1 MRSTENI
8 EKLVKNLDLDIGTYS
23 QADRAV
29 LNELLEAQEKSK
41 KMKSAFVSPKTRR
54 QIMKSPITK
63 LAAAAVV
70 IIAITLSVYIW
81 DESMPLAYAI
91 EQTIEA
97 NNNVRYLHI
106 KIYAA
111 DKEEPREGWLEF
123 DRDGQVTKA
132 RIHLPAWFFPAD
144 ADEARVIVWKEDIE
158 QVWDKSRK
166 VMGTVKANKNTK
178 EQLTAFLREVDP
190 RLAVKH
196 ICELESQDKVE
207 VEIAEP
213 SDKTEPIT
221 MTVTYFA
228 ESSTPCKRKVL
239 HINPVTK
246 LVSRIVLYEL
256 NDSEYLYD
264 GAIELDEY
272 SQSTNAQMFDL
283 QNEVPSDVTHFDQ
296 TANDVGLAQRQLS
309 DEDAAVETVRQFL
322 ECLIAEDY
330 TSAGR
335 LFLIPASQLQQQ
347 FGQVKFI
354 RVVSIGPAV
363 PNPELETK
371 GFNVPCTIEI
381 EENGKR
387 ITPTLEGIKVQQ
399 LRNQP
404 LRWVII
410 GLGD

>member
-1 MRSTENI
+1 MRSKDNVEEAI
-8 EKLVKNLDLDIGTYS
+8 KKKLSFTASPELH
-23 QADRAV
+23 DRILNDV
-29 LNELLEAQEKSK
+29 LNAQEKSK
-41 KMKSAFVSPKTRR
+41 KTKSAATKPKIRR

-70 IIAITLSVYIW
+70 IIAVTLAIHIW
-81 DESMPLAYAI
+81 DKSIPLAYAI

-111 DKEEPREGWLEF
+111 DEKEPREAWLEF
-123 DRDGQVTKA
+123 DRDGQVTKV
-132 RIHLPAWFFPAD
+132 RINLPAWFFPTD
-144 ADEARVIVWKEDIE
+144 GARVIVWKEDIE
-158 QVWDKSRK
+158 QVWDKSK
-166 VMGTVKANKNTK
+166 NILGTMKANKNTK

-196 ICELESQDKVE
+196 IYELESQDKVK

-221 MTVTYFA
+221 MTVTYSL
-228 ESSTPCKRKVL
+228 ESSTPSQRKVL
-239 HINPVTK
+239 HIDPVTK
-246 LVSRIVLYEL
+246 LVSSIVLYQL
-256 NDSEYLYD
+256 KNGEYQYD
-264 GAIELDEY
+264 GVIELDEY
-272 SQSTNAQMFDL
+272 NQSTNAQMFDL
-283 QNEVPSDVTHFDQ
+283 KNEVPSDVTYFDQ
-296 TANDVGLAQRQLS
+296 TANDVGLAQGQPS
-309 DEDAAVETVRQFL
+309 DEEAAVEVVRQFL
-322 ECLIAEDY
+322 KSMIAEDY
-330 TSAGR
+330 TRAGR
-335 LFLIPASQLQQQ
+335 LFLMSASQLQQQ
-347 FGQVKFI
+347 FGRVKFLRI
-354 RVVSIGPAV
+354 VSIGPAV

-404 LRWVII
+404 SRWVIVS
-410 GLGD
+410 LGD

>member
-8 EKLVKNLDLDIGTYS
+8 KKLIKNLKLHIDTNSEADQRILD
-23 QADRAV
+23 
-29 LNELLEAQEKSK
+29 ELLQAQEKSQK
-41 KMKSAFVSPKTRR
+41 IEPTFASLKIRR

-63 LAAAAVV
+63 IAAAAVV
-70 IIAITLSVYIW
+70 IIAVTLSIHIW
-81 DESMPLAYAI
+81 DKSIPLAYAI

-111 DKEEPREGWLEF
+111 DEKEPREGWLEF
-123 DRDGQVTKA
+123 DRDGQATKA

-144 ADEARVIVWKEDIE
+144 ADGARVIVWKEDIE
-158 QVWDKSRK
+158 QVWDKSK
-166 VMGTVKANKNTK
+166 NVLGTMKASINTK
-178 EQLTAFLREVDP
+178 EQLTAFSRKVDP

-196 ICELESQDKVE
+196 IYELESQGKVE

-221 MTVTYFA
+221 MTVTYLP
-228 ESSTPCKRKVL
+228 ESSTPSQRKVL
-239 HINPVTK
+239 HIDPVTK
-246 LVSRIVLYEL
+246 LVSSIALYQL
-256 NDSEYLYD
+256 KNGEYQYEST
-264 GAIELDEY
+264 IELDEY
-272 SQSTNAQMFDL
+272 DQSTNAQMFDL

-296 TANDVGLAQRQLS
+296 TANDVGLAQGKLS
-309 DEDAAVETVRQFL
+309 DEEAAVEVVRQFL
-322 ECLIAEDY
+322 KSMIAEDY
-330 TSAGR
+330 TRAGR
-335 LFLIPASQLQQQ
+335 LFLMSASQLQQQ
-347 FGQVKFI
+347 FGRVKFLRI
-354 RVVSIGPAV
+354 VSIGPAV

-387 ITPTLEGIKVQQ
+387 ITPTLEGIKIQQ

-404 LRWVII
+404 SRWVINS
-410 GLGD
+410 LSD